1 MCWPLAESWSRV
13 MESPIGGRFYVTRG
27 PLLASEYVTAQVLVS
42 MGSQTSE
49 SAAVPALL
57 RNPEVAAGE
66 MSAGK
71 AWRPF
76 TAREWKV

>member
-1 MCWPLAESWSRV
+1 MWWPAPQGLLRV
-13 MESPIGGRFYVTRG
+13 MESRPGSGFYVTSS
-27 PLLASEYVTAQVLVS
+27 PLVASEYVTAQVLVS

-57 RNPEVAAGE
+57 RNSEVAIGE
-66 MSAGK
+66 MSADK

-76 TAREWKV
+76 TARERKL